1 MPRRIHLIVID
12 PQRSFCEEVIDPTN
26 PANSFAYQ
34 QLVHNGEL
42 CVPGAWADM
51 NVKLPNLIDRLGRK
65 LDDVSVT
72 MDSHQRL
79 HIAHGRWYRNR
90 QGQSP
95 APFTLMREESGRII
109 NYSIDAQNVVHDLG
123 EYTTFVPNALPWT
136 LHYLK
141 ELVARKRYLH
151 CIWPEHCLI
160 GTTGHNI
167 VPALMEA
174 FLNWG
179 NLVNQTTNFIT
190 KGSNPCVEH
199 FSAVQ
204 AEVPFDGDK
213 DMGLKSDPSTQ
224 INADFITA
232 VMEADEILL
241 SGEAG
246 SHCLANTVFDMADFF
261 GTGVNDFTQ
270 KLVLLTDA
278 TSAVPGFEGLQA
290 AFVSK
295 MQARGMK
302 LTTTVDYLAV

>member
-12 PQRSFCEEVIDPTN
+12 PQRSFCEVIED
-26 PANSFAYQ
+26 SLQ
-34 QLVHNGEL
+34 HVLHNGEL
-42 CVPGAWADM
+42 CVPGAWDDM
-51 NVKLPNLIDRLGRK
+51 NVRLPALITRLGRK
-65 LDDVSVT
+65 LDDCSVT

-95 APFTLMREESGRII
+95 APFTLMREDSGRII
-109 NYSIDAQNVVHDLG
+109 NYSFDAQGVRHDIG
-123 EYTTFVPNALPWT
+123 EFTTFVPNALSWT

-141 ELVARKRYLH
+141 QLVIRQRYLH
-151 CIWPEHCLI
+151 VIWPEHCLI
-160 GTTGHNI
+160 GTTGHNV
-167 VPALMEA
+167 VPALREA
-174 FLNWG
+174 LLGWET
-179 NLVNQTTNFIT
+179 LVNQTTNFVT

-213 DMGLKSDPSTQ
+213 DMGLKSDPGTQ

-241 SGEAG
+241 TGEAG

-261 GTGVNDFTQ
+261 GAGTNDFTQ

-278 TSAVPGFEGLQA
+278 TSPVPGYEKLQA
-290 AFVSK
+290 DFISK
-295 MQARGMK
+295 MIARGMK